1 MSLGLR
7 DSRDRR
13 KRKFRLALFK
23 WVLALALIVLAG
35 VFAYETGS
43 RLAERETIR
52 LKEQIAEL
60 SRTIEE
66 SRRDDSE
73 LKAAAEAAK
82 KGQRDWQQR
91 YEKDVPTG
99 ADKQLYELARRK
111 LADGVDFERLKFI
124 IQATENERQ
133 CAEGLATRRFI
144 VPTPLY
150 KGGNDSVG
158 FAKATITV
166 TAKGQTSRDKAG
178 NPLARFDPAKE
189 VTLIFAQLGGR
200 VTEVRGILP
209 LHHSVIIGDSEYRFS
224 VVAGTPGFVL
234 VTGDR
239 CAYP

>member
-1 MSLGLR
+1 VSLGLR

-13 KRKFRLALFK
+13 RRKFRLAVFK
-23 WVLALALIVLAG
+23 WVLALTLIVLAG

-60 SRTIEE
+60 SQTIEE

-73 LKAAAEAAK
+73 LKVAAEAAEQ
-82 KGQRDWQQR
+82 GQRDWQQR
-91 YEKDVPTG
+91 YERDVPTG
-99 ADKQLYELARRK
+99 VDKQLYELARQK
-111 LADGVDFERLKFI
+111 LADGVDLERLKFV
-124 IQATENERQ
+124 IQATQNERQ

-150 KGGNDSVG
+150 KGANDSVG
-158 FAKATITV
+158 FAKGTITV
-166 TAKGQTSRDKAG
+166 TAKGQSSRDSAG

-189 VTLIFAQLGGR
+189 VTLLFTQLGGQ
-200 VTEVRGILP
+200 VTEARGILP
-209 LHHSVIIGDSEYRFS
+209 LHHSVIVGDSEYRFS

>member
-7 DSRDRR
+7 DSRNRR
-13 KRKFRLALFK
+13 KRKFRLTVFK
-23 WVLALALIVLAG
+23 WVFALALIGLAG

-60 SRTIEE
+60 SQTIEE
-66 SRRDDSE
+66 SRRDDSA
-73 LKAAAEAAK
+73 LKAAAEAAEQ
-82 KGQRDWQQR
+82 GQRDWQQR
-91 YEKDVPTG
+91 YEKDVPSG
-99 ADKQLYELARRK
+99 VDKQIYELARRK
-111 LADGVDFERLKFI
+111 LAEGVDIERLKFV
-124 IQATENERQ
+124 IQATENQRL

-150 KGGNDSVG
+150 KGANDSVG
-158 FAKATITV
+158 FAKGTITV
-166 TAKGQTSRDKAG
+166 TAKGQSSRDSAG

-189 VTLIFAQLGGR
+189 VTLFFAQLGGQ
-200 VTEVRGILP
+200 VTEARGVLP
-209 LHHSVIIGDSEYRFS
+209 LHHSVIVGDSEYRFS

>member
-1 MSLGLR
+1 
-7 DSRDRR
+7 
-13 KRKFRLALFK
+13 
-23 WVLALALIVLAG
+23 VLALTLIVLAG

-52 LKEQIAEL
+52 LKEQITEL
-60 SRTIEE
+60 SQTIEE

-73 LKAAAEAAK
+73 LKAAAEAAEQ
-82 KGQRDWQQR
+82 GQRDWQQR
-91 YEKDVPTG
+91 YERDVPTG
-99 ADKQLYELARRK
+99 VDKQLYELARQK
-111 LADGVDFERLKFI
+111 LADGVDLERLKFV
-124 IQATENERQ
+124 IQATQNERQ

-150 KGGNDSVG
+150 KGANDSVG
-158 FAKATITV
+158 FAKGTITV
-166 TAKGQTSRDKAG
+166 TAKGQSSRDSAG

-189 VTLIFAQLGGR
+189 VTLLFTQLGGQ
-200 VTEVRGILP
+200 VTEARGILP
-209 LHHSVIIGDSEYRFS
+209 LHHSVIVGDSEYRFS